1 MKIIENA
8 VRDGLF
14 PGCVMEFFN
23 GKEKVHSSVFGEAHR
38 DMLYD
43 IASITKV
50 LVSIATLRLVAMRE
64 ISVDTKVSSILPFK
78 KNGGIQ
84 EVTVWN
90 TLTYTADFDL
100 PADLMEQGIHLL
112 NDSGEL
118 RFYNEAKL
126 RGEPG
131 KRHRYGNPHAFV
143 QGKVIEG
150 VTGKK
155 LPLALKE
162 LVFDPLG
169 FTHTTFEP
177 PQDDFKMVAPTHRI
191 DGSDWQYGIVQDPM
205 SQKFL
210 PEKVGIAGIFSTIN
224 DMSKLVWFL
233 ATGIT
238 IHHDEVIPHWL
249 WEAMVSDQLRGHWF
263 PDGVHRYGLGI
274 DIPSEGYVPDPEF
287 CRRGVFMSGAS
298 GPFIFAHPCWSGGSS
313 HPRPVGGVILCNT
326 RRDIPDAKNKGRLFR
341 RALVDTFLT
350 EMKL

>member
-1 MKIIENA
+1 MIENA

-14 PGCVMEFFN
+14 PGCVTKFFN
-23 GKEKVHSSVFGEAHR
+23 GKEIVHNKVFGEAHQ

-78 KNGGIQ
+78 EKGEIQ
-84 EVTVWN
+84 DMTVWN

-100 PADLMEQGIHLL
+100 PIELMNHGIHLL

-118 RFYNEAKL
+118 RFFNEAKL

-150 VTGKK
+150 VTGQK
-155 LPLALKE
+155 LPDALKG

-177 PQDDFKMVAPTHRI
+177 PQDDFKMVAPTHRV
-191 DGSDWQYGIVQDPM
+191 DGSGWQYGIVQDPM

-210 PEKVGIAGIFSTIN
+210 PEKVGIAGVFSTVT

-233 ATGIT
+233 ATGLAANF
-238 IHHDEVIPHWL
+238 DEVLPKWL
-249 WEAMVSDQLRGHWF
+249 WEAMISDQLHGRRF
-263 PDGVHRYGLGI
+263 SDGTHRYGLGI
-274 DIPSEGYVPDPEF
+274 DMPSEGYVPDLSF
-287 CRRGVFMSGAS
+287 CRRGVFMSGSS
-298 GPFIFAHPCWSGGSS
+298 GPFIFAHPCWSGGGS
-313 HPRPVGGVILCNT
+313 HPRPIGGVILCNT

-341 RALVDTFLT
+341 RTMVQDFLE